1 VIKKLNEIFIAGKRQ
16 QDKQTN
22 RQNMEGASMPA
33 IDLFET
39 YKEHEGM
46 VLASELY
53 PSWESV
59 EKVFQVYTTR
69 FSSFTYEENK
79 QCKLVKMNGFQGC
92 LYGTAIPLPVAVP
105 KDKYL
110 FVLDMNNTTNKLMGV
125 GFIKNL
131 LAKDQQVRIY
141 ENPSFNRYIYKT
153 NFYVSFEGLES
164 SEWKQFIKDEFE
176 AHLFYGKGNL
186 KRGGGFTRFP
196 VKKLTY
202 AHVRFLLNLFAIQNP
217 NKFNDIFLK
226 KVYD

>member
-1 VIKKLNEIFIAGKRQ
+1 
-16 QDKQTN
+16 
-22 RQNMEGASMPA
+22 MEGVKNDANDVNA
-33 IDLFET
+33 LFES
-39 YKEHEGM
+39 YKDHEGV
-46 VLASELY
+46 VLVSQLY

-69 FSSFTYEENK
+69 FSSSTYEENK

-92 LYGTAIPLPVAVP
+92 LYGTSIPLPVVVP

-131 LAKDQQVRIY
+131 LAKDQDVRIY
-141 ENPSFNRYIYKT
+141 DNPSFNRYIYKT
-153 NFYVSFEGLES
+153 NFYVSFEGMGS
-164 SEWKQFIKDEFE
+164 SSSAWEQFIKDEFE

-202 AHVRFLLNLFAIQNP
+202 AHVQFLLNLFAIQNP

-226 KVYD
+226 KIYD